1 MVRVSAVFVAACM
14 VLICASFGAVLYLT
28 FGLAASEAL
37 VAAIAALTGLAF
49 TTIAANSWRGR
60 WASPGQIVELSRGIA
75 DLARQMVELGRRV
88 GAVENKFAEAVE
100 RAEAATEPLS
110 AEIGE
115 IGVLITQLAE
125 SVSAHELALQGS
137 GAAVPQAA
145 ASAAPAAV
153 ASLTMRPGAS
163 STPEPRSVEP
173 KSSELKP
180 SEPKPSELKPLAP
193 VVPQRRE
200 PASAPAPATISDVEM
215 GEPAASNH
223 SAVAGFKGLAAE
235 AAVAVI
241 REAIEANRL
250 EFYLQPILTLPQ
262 RKVRFYEALARLRT
276 ADGELITAGD
286 FLPAAEA
293 AGLMPRIDN
302 LMLFRCVQVVRRLMA
317 KSRDV
322 GLFCNISA
330 STLVDAE
337 FFPQFTEFMDAN
349 RAIAPALV
357 FELTQAAYRTLGP
370 LESESLAALMAWGFR
385 FSLDHVADLKIEPRD
400 LADRGFRFI
409 KVPATLLLNRH
420 GAGAADI
427 HAADLTDL
435 LSRFGI
441 ELIAEKIESEGTVV
455 DLLDYDIKF
464 GQGYLFSQPRPVKA
478 EVLQSAAALDF
489 RAPANAEER
498 MASAQSALADP
509 TGQGGAAGPRAA
521 DLRFETLQR
530 PTTALAQIARVV
542 AARAGQ

>member
-14 VLICASFGAVLYLT
+14 VLICASFGAVLHLE
-28 FGLAASEAL
+28 FGLRLVDAL
-37 VAAIAALTGLAF
+37 VSAIAALTGLALC
-49 TTIAANSWRGR
+49 TIVGNIWRGR
-60 WASPGQIVELSRGIA
+60 WASSGQIVELSRGIA
-75 DLARQMVELGRRV
+75 DLARQVVELGRRV
-88 GAVENKFAEAVE
+88 ATIEGKVGEAVE

-115 IGVLITQLAE
+115 IGFIIKQLAE
-125 SVSAHELALQGS
+125 SVSAHEFALQIGGAPAASAQGAPGVSLGTATGVALARPGLSSVAEPKPVAPTMPVAPKRREPGPVSGVPS
-137 GAAVPQAA
+137 GAA
-145 ASAAPAAV
+145 
-153 ASLTMRPGAS
+153 
-163 STPEPRSVEP
+163 
-173 KSSELKP
+173 
-180 SEPKPSELKPLAP
+180 
-193 VVPQRRE
+193 
-200 PASAPAPATISDVEM
+200 SDIDM
-215 GEPAASNH
+215 GEPAAPRED
-223 SAVAGFKGLAAE
+223 AAKGLKGLTME
-235 AAVAVI
+235 AAIAAV

-276 ADGELITAGD
+276 ADGELLTASD
-286 FLPAAEA
+286 FIAAAEA
-293 AGLMPRIDN
+293 GGLMPRVDN
-302 LMLFRCVQVVRRLMA
+302 LMLFRCVQVVRRLMT
-317 KSRDV
+317 KNRDV

-349 RAIAPALV
+349 RAVAPALV

-370 LESESLAALMAWGFR
+370 LESESLAALMGWGFR
-385 FSLDHVADLKIEPRD
+385 FSLDHVGDLKIEPRD

-420 GAGAADI
+420 GASVADI
-427 HAADLTDL
+427 HAADLTGL

-455 DLLDYDIKF
+455 DLLDYDVKF

-478 EVLQSAAALDF
+478 EVLQSTAAFDV
-489 RAPANAEER
+489 RAPARDGARAVPPEPASPGALIG
-498 MASAQSALADP
+498 ASAAK
-509 TGQGGAAGPRAA
+509 AA
-521 DLRFETLQR
+521 ETRLEALQR

-542 AARAGQ
+542 ASRTGQ